1 MAEQARKEN
10 PKYDPSKPPRI
21 ILPRDISLQYRDHL
35 KSLVR
40 TYERDDHGNPTA
52 TFVEVGDDH
61 FAHSLNYAEIALPMA
76 ASITSGRDI

>member
-1 MAEQARKEN
+1 M
-10 PKYDPSKPPRI
+10 
-21 ILPRDISLQYRDHL
+21 
-35 KSLVR
+35 KSSVR

-76 ASITSGRDI
+76 AAITSGRDL